1 MAESRR
7 SDSLGNMEPKDVRKY
22 FGKTVRKCTT
32 CEKEFLYIKIQLGD
46 SSVLECPRCD
56 TTETVPKGLENLP

>member
-1 MAESRR
+1 
-7 SDSLGNMEPKDVRKY
+7 MEPKDVRKY